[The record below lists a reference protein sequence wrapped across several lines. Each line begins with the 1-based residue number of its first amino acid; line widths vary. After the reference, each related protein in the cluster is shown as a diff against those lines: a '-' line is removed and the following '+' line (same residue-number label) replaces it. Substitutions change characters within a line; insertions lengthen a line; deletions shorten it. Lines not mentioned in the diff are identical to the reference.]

1 MCFIYANLYN
11 PNYRQKYAEYLKI
24 GFPRINF
31 DISQK
36 TFDKLESLGERLMR
50 LHLMRQ
56 IPQDSSIMLNFRN
69 DKHNTNFTIKKL
81 SGKERYIN
89 SLLILNDDLH
99 IKGITQEVYDYT
111 IGGYKVI
118 EKWLNYRANYECS
131 KDEIQHLVDVC
142 KILKAT
148 IELEKDIALC

>member
-11 PNYRQKYAEYLKI
+11 PNYRKKYAEYLKI

-36 TFDKLESLGERLMR
+36 TFDKLESLGERLMH

-56 IPQDSSIMLNFRN
+56 IPQDSSIVLDFRTDN
-69 DKHNTNFTIKKL
+69 QTPNFTLKKL
-81 SGKERYIN
+81 QSKERYKDN
-89 SLLILNDDLH
+89 MLILNDNLC
-99 IKGITQEVYDYT
+99 IKGVSQAMYDYT

-118 EKWLNYRANYECS
+118 EKWLNYRANYECT
-131 KDEIQHLVDVC
+131 KDEIQHLIDVC
-142 KILKAT
+142 KIIKAT